1 MKVILQQDVRHLGRT
16 GDIVK
21 VRDGYGRNFL
31 VPRGMAVVADERNVH
46 RLEHQKREV
55 SAKAAKVLIEA
66 KALAE
71 RLGQTAVSIK
81 VQAGEEGKLF
91 GAVTNRD
98 IVDALGA
105 EGVVVD
111 RRQVELAEPI
121 RQIGVFNV
129 PVHLHPDVEAAV
141 KVYVI
146 QQ

>member
-1 MKVILQQDVRHLGRT
+1 MKVILQQDVRHLGRV

-46 RLEHQKREV
+46 RLEHQKREA
-55 SAKAAKVLIEA
+55 SAKATKVLAEA
-66 KALAE
+66 RAMAE
-71 RLGQTAVSIK
+71 KLGQTAVSIK
-81 VQAGEEGKLF
+81 VQAGDEGKLF

-98 IVDALGA
+98 IVEALGA
-105 EGVVVD
+105 EGLLLD

-121 RQIGVFNV
+121 RQIGVFSV
-129 PVHLHPDVEAAV
+129 PVRLHPDVQAAV

>member
-1 MKVILQQDVRHLGRT
+1 MMVILQQDVPHLGRV

-21 VRDGYGRNFL
+21 VRDGYGRNYL
-31 VPRGMAVVADERNVH
+31 VPHGMAVVADERNVR
-46 RLEHQKREV
+46 RLEHQKREA
-55 SAKAAKVLIEA
+55 SAKAAKVLAAA
-66 KALAE
+66 KAQAE
-71 RLGQTAVSIK
+71 KLGQTAVSIK

-98 IVDALGA
+98 IAEALAA
-105 EGVVVD
+105 EGVELD

-121 RQIGVFNV
+121 KQIGVFSV
-129 PVHLHPDVEAAV
+129 PVRLHPEVEASV